1 MKLILKKRLFG
12 ILLITI
18 LAGSC
23 FSDKEYIP
31 VDFSQTVS
39 VPKPQQKLNSQ
50 KQMRVA
56 IAAMISPK
64 ETFVYYQDILQY
76 LGKRINFEI
85 QLVQRKTYKEV
96 NELFLTGEIDLAFIC
111 SGPYALEQ
119 EKYEFDA
126 IVTPVIRGGPFYQSY
141 LIVNKNSNF
150 YKLEDLRNRSFAF
163 TDPNS
168 NSGSL
173 VPNYWL
179 HNLGKRPESFFSST
193 NYTYS
198 HDNSILTVAK
208 SLVDGAAVDGHKW
221 EYFQQKDDTFTSQT
235 RVIKKSQQF
244 GSPPLV
250 ASKNLSTLLR
260 KSIQDILL
268 SMHEEPEGNEILKN
282 LLIDRF
288 TKSEKEWYEPIKKMH
303 RIVIRPEA

>member
-1 MKLILKKRLFG
+1 MIKRLL
-12 ILLITI
+12 IALLLLF
-18 LAGSC
+18 LAAAC
-23 FSDKEYIP
+23 FSDKEYNS

-39 VPKPQQKLNSQ
+39 IPKPQPKLNSQ
-50 KQMRVA
+50 KQLRVA

-76 LGKRINFEI
+76 LGRRINFEI
-85 QLVQRKTYKEV
+85 QLVQRKTYTEV
-96 NELFLTGEIDLAFIC
+96 NELFLNGGIDLAFIC
-111 SGPYALEQ
+111 SGPYALEK
-119 EKYEFDA
+119 EKYQFDA
-126 IVTPVIRGGPFYQSY
+126 VVTPIIRGGPFYQAY
-141 LIVNKNSNF
+141 LIVHKNSRF
-150 YKLEDLRNRSFAF
+150 YKLEDLKNHTFAF

-179 HNLGKRPESFFSST
+179 HKLGERPESFFRNT

-221 EYFQQKDDTFTSQT
+221 EYFQQKDNTFTSQT
-235 RVIKKSQQF
+235 RVIKKSQKF
-244 GSPPLV
+244 GNPPLV
-250 ASKNLSTLLR
+250 VSKTLSTELR

-268 SMHEEPEGNEILKN
+268 SMHEEPEGKEILKN

-288 TKSEKEWYEPIKKMH
+288 TKSEEEWYESIKKMH
-303 RIVIRPEA
+303 QIVIRLQT